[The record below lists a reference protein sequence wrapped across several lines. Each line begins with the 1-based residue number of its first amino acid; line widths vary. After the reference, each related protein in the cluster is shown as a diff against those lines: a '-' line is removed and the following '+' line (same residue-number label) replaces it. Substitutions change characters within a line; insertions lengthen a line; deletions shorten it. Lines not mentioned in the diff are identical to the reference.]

1 MWKVQLFE
9 LNYDDRE
16 ARAVQEVL
24 DSKWLTMGPRTGEFE
39 SAFEQFLGEGHCTA
53 VSSAT
58 AALHM
63 ALLALGVG
71 PGDEVIVPA
80 LTFIADLN
88 VVKLVG
94 AEPVLAD
101 CESLDLWNL
110 DPADVERRITDR
122 TKAVICVHYAGYAC
136 RMDALTD
143 ICRRHDLF
151 LIEDAAHAP
160 GARYGQAALGTIGD
174 IGCFS
179 FFTNKNLSVGEGGML
194 STRDQALHE
203 RLRLLRSHGMTTLTL
218 DRHEGR
224 AISYDVLEPGLNYR
238 IDEIR
243 AALGLVQLD
252 KLPQANRRR
261 GELMKR
267 YERRLASVGGV
278 TWPFAGYDAG
288 VNSFH
293 ICPVLLDAG
302 ISRDEAVLALKE
314 RGVQASIHYPAFGGF
329 SAYSHLDTND
339 TPIAHQISRRE
350 LTLPL
355 FPTMGDAAVD
365 IVCDA
370 LESSVEQVSAR
381 VATAS

>member
-9 LNYDDRE
+9 LNYDERE
-16 ARAVQEVL
+16 TRAVSEVL
-24 DSKWLTMGPRTGEFE
+24 ESRWLTMGQRTRDFE
-39 SAFEQFLGEGHCTA
+39 SAFEEFLGAGQCTA

-58 AALHM
+58 GALHM
-63 ALLALGVG
+63 ALLALGIG

-80 LTFIADLN
+80 LTFVADIN
-88 VVKLVG
+88 VVKMVG
-94 AEPVLAD
+94 AEPILAD
-101 CESLDLWNL
+101 CESLNLWNI
-110 DPADVERRITDR
+110 DVHDVERRITNR
-122 TKAVICVHYAGYAC
+122 TKAVLCVHYAGYSC
-136 RMDALTD
+136 RMDELTAL
-143 ICRRHDLF
+143 CERHGLR

-194 STRDQALHE
+194 STGDEGLHA
-203 RLRLLRSHGMTTLTL
+203 RFRSLRSHGMTSLTL

-252 KLPQANRRR
+252 KLPEGNRRR
-261 GELMKR
+261 GELMKL
-267 YERRLASVGGV
+267 YQRRLEPVDGV
-278 TWPFAGYDAG
+278 TWPFDGYSAGA
-288 VNSFH
+288 NSFH
-293 ICPVLLDAG
+293 ICPVLLDSG
-302 ISRDEAVLALKE
+302 IDRDAILMALKE

-329 SAYSHLDTND
+329 AAYPHLDTSD
-339 TPIAHQISRRE
+339 TPIAEQISQRE

-355 FPTMGDAAVD
+355 FPTMGDAAVE

-370 LESSVEQVSAR
+370 LTACLEEAR
-381 VATAS
+381 ELKTAAG